1 MAMATPGIPK
11 LMDVARV
18 MRSVRV
24 SPVDDDVGVEG
35 DVEGTMYAWVG
46 FTDTARN

>member
-1 MAMATPGIPK
+1 MATATPGTPK
-11 LMDVARV
+11 LMDVARA
-18 MRSVRV
+18 MRSERAR
-24 SPVDDDVGVEG
+24 PVDDDVGVEG